1 MLPRITDVERIVV
14 KIPFRENVAKWFSIS
29 ANHCQV
35 IEVIRV
41 LTDDPDV
48 IGYGE
53 TMINYVAVTHRVND
67 EGINRVIGKPLGE
80 FLTDETLGAG
90 LQMALYDAVGKA
102 TGMPVHKLFGKS
114 VVRQWC
120 PVSWWN
126 MEAPPDVLAEEAKLA
141 VQAGY
146 MAHKI
151 KARPWFD
158 IYEQVRQI
166 SAVTPLGYAIDI
178 DWNCQLN
185 QPANAVPILEE
196 LSRQERVGLFE
207 DPVSR
212 TDIVGQRAV
221 RERASR
227 PVATH
232 FVEELF
238 VEQMRA
244 NAVDGYVVDGSINR
258 VLNIGTL
265 LAAHTK
271 GAFLQLCGSGITVA
285 LSLQLG
291 AVLSQ
296 AHWPY
301 VSMVTSFTEDLL
313 ATPLEIKGGYAKVPS
328 GPGLGIDVDDKA
340 LDRLRINPP
349 YDLIL
354 PRRIYTFNIGD
365 GRSKKYA
372 TVAQI
377 WADTQVQGNV
387 PHQPRGSS
395 LEILDDDGSKTFEH
409 LYAKAL
415 QEPIWDVSDSR

>member
-14 KIPFRENVAKWFSIS
+14 KNPFRESVAKWFSIS

-35 IEVIRV
+35 IEVVRL

-48 IGYGE
+48 VGYGE
-53 TMINYVAVTHRVND
+53 TMIHYTAITHRVDD
-67 EGINRVIGKPLGE
+67 ESVKRVIGRSLGD
-80 FLTDETLGAG
+80 FLTEETLGAG

-114 VVRQWC
+114 VKRQWC

-126 MEAPPDVLAEEAKLA
+126 MEAPPAVLAEEAKLA
-141 VQAGY
+141 VEAGY

-166 SAVTPLGYAIDI
+166 SAVAPQSYAIDI
-178 DWNCQLN
+178 DWNCLLN
-185 QPANAVPILEE
+185 QPANAIPILEE
-196 LSRQERVGLFE
+196 LSREQRVRLFE

-221 RERASR
+221 RERVYR
-227 PVATH
+227 PLVTH
-232 FVEELF
+232 FVEDLF
-238 VEQMRA
+238 VEQMRE

-265 LAAHTK
+265 LSAHSK

-285 LSLQLG
+285 LSLHLG

-313 ATPLEIKGGYAKVPS
+313 AQPLEIKGGYAKVPTA
-328 GPGLGIDVDDKA
+328 PGLGVKIDDKA

-349 YDLIL
+349 YDLAV
-354 PRRIYTFNIGD
+354 PRRIYTFNLGD

-372 TVAQI
+372 NVAQI
-377 WADTQVQGNV
+377 WADTIVRGNV

-395 LEILDDDGSKTFEH
+395 LEILDDDGSKDFDQIH
-409 LYAKAL
+409 SRAL
-415 QEPIWDVSDSR
+415 LEPIWDVADSR